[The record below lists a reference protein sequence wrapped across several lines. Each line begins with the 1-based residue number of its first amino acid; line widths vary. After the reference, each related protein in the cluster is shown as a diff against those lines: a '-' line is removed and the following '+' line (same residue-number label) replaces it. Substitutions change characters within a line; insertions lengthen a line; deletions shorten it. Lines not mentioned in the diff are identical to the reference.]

1 MEFDL
6 FNAES
11 SEGLF
16 KRRVEEIQRI
26 DPAKEAGNYR

>member
-6 FNAES
+6 INPES

-16 KRRVEEIQRI
+16 KRGVEKIQRI